1 MYGYRQAFKASCDY
15 CKSLLIQ
22 LSVGKLFYLKTLK
35 SLIQHLSQSLGED
48 PHRVNQM
55 LESFANVIRNSAT
68 SLSAVAIPSFGTFEA
83 VKYDEEIV
91 NDRVTGKRLLLP
103 PQVVVEFHPAAMLR
117 KRLNKSNE

>member
-1 MYGYRQAFKASCDY
+1 MIRICRKT
-15 CKSLLIQ
+15 
-22 LSVGKLFYLKTLK
+22 LFYLKTLK

-55 LESFANVIRNSAT
+55 LESFANVVRNSAT

-117 KRLNKSNE
+117 KRLNKTNE